1 MGKVKKHIAQ
11 FLIITCSPILIP
23 MILLMRWG
31 VIDLDKL
38 PEFPSIPDWIPV
50 WADFGIAMIILLL
63 MWFISYLIIKVLFRM
78 ELLDRFF

>member
-31 VIDLDKL
+31 VIDKL

-63 MWFISYLIIKVLFRM
+63 MWFISYLIIKVLFRI